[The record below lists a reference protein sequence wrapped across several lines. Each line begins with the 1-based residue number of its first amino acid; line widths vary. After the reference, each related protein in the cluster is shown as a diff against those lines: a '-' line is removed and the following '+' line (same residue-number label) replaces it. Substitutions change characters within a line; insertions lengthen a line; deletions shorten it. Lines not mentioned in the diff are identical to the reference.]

1 MEGQNKSLDELKSD
15 PFIAKHLGHIK
26 LLTAKYSGK
35 KIFIECYPTD
45 EGAECFPNSNRAVK
59 EISVEALDLYM
70 KFEAIKAGA
79 SHQSERERELVKA
92 LEEIE
97 EIVLKYHKINGNSPA
112 ANHCRNIA
120 LQALSNHKP

>member
-1 MEGQNKSLDELKSD
+1 MEGQNKSLDEVARKFVNALFEND
-15 PFIAKHLGHIK
+15 N
-26 LLTAKYSGK
+26 LTL
-35 KIFIECYPTD
+35 IEI
-45 EGAECFPNSNRAVK
+45 GIQSF
-59 EISVEALDLYM
+59 
-70 KFEAIKAGA
+70 KAGA
-79 SHQSERERELVKA
+79 SYQSERERGLVKA